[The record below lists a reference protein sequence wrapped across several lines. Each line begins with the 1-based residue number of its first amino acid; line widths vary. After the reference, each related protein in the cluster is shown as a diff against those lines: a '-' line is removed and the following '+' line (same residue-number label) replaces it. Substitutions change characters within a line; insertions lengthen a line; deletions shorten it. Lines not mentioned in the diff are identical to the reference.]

1 MQFTTRLKKLFQSQR
16 WVATF
21 TTTPKI
27 TWVLLFFGIIHLVGI
42 TDPPLE
48 MAHSWRQSFTAMVT
62 RNYVEQGMDWFYPRI
77 DMAGEKTGI
86 VGAEFPLFNYFS
98 VLLSRC
104 FGYQHWYGRC
114 VNLAFV
120 LLGAYHFFFLIKGRF
135 DERIALYAVI
145 ILLSSSWFTFSRKIM
160 PDTFSVAL
168 VIVGLR
174 YGFDF
179 WISGRWSHWIGAV
192 LCIALGVLSKIPA
205 VSLLSVVLLAVFTGS
220 WKNRNGYMLILGS
233 IVAVIPA
240 LLWYFYWVP
249 YLNHTFG
256 YHLFFPKGLVEGW
269 NEIVP
274 LWRLLLEKFY
284 FTSYYSFVALL
295 LGLLGLISLFQK
307 KMKHEAL
314 ALALISL
321 VFGVFILKTGAVF
334 PQHTYYSIPFVP
346 VMALL
351 AALGLNWIISPNT
364 GLLKGWGH
372 RYGGYFILLLLVVEA
387 IGNQF
392 HDHFIKPSEQYKNT
406 LETEIQSVIP
416 LDSKVVFVS
425 SASPQELFLL
435 HRKGWTVFPEQ
446 FNSVTQCDEFRA
458 KGADFVVLNV
468 AVLQREDA
476 LLSAHLSLKNAKLF
490 YNSAFYQ
497 VYTLK
502 K

>member
-1 MQFTTRLKKLFQSQR
+1 
-16 WVATF
+16 
-21 TTTPKI
+21 
-27 TWVLLFFGIIHLVGI
+27 
-42 TDPPLE
+42 
-48 MAHSWRQSFTAMVT
+48 
-62 RNYVEQGMDWFYPRI
+62 
-77 DMAGEKTGI
+77 
-86 VGAEFPLFNYFS
+86 
-98 VLLSRC
+98 
-104 FGYQHWYGRC
+104 
-114 VNLAFV
+114 
-120 LLGAYHFFFLIKGRF
+120 
-135 DERIALYAVI
+135 
-145 ILLSSSWFTFSRKIM
+145 
-160 PDTFSVAL
+160 
-168 VIVGLR
+168 
-174 YGFDF
+174 
-179 WISGRWSHWIGAV
+179 
-192 LCIALGVLSKIPA
+192 
-205 VSLLSVVLLAVFTGS
+205 
-220 WKNRNGYMLILGS
+220 
-233 IVAVIPA
+233 
-240 LLWYFYWVP
+240 
-249 YLNHTFG
+249 
-256 YHLFFPKGLVEGW
+256 
-269 NEIVP
+269 
-274 LWRLLLEKFY
+274 
-284 FTSYYSFVALL
+284 
-295 LGLLGLISLFQK
+295 
-307 KMKHEAL
+307 MKHEAL

-351 AALGLNWIISPNT
+351 AALGLNWIISPDR
-364 GLLKGWGH
+364 GLLKGWGSK
-372 RYGGYFILLLLVVEA
+372 YGGYFILLLLVVEA